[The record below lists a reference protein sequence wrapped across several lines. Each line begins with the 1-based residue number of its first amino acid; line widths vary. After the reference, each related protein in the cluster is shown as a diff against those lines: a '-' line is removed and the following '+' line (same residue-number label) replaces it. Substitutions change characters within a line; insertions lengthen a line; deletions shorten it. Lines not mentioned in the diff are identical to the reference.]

1 MITLA
6 FMTVSDFLN
15 KKFLEWQYQ
24 EGERKTISEFAKL
37 FDISQ
42 GLMTMWMNG
51 TRSPGPEYKERIIER
66 YGDEAILAFGDD
78 PDLYAVINN
87 WNFYSPEERR
97 AFREQAEKKAL
108 ENEAQRTSTKRRT
121 RTT

>member
-1 MITLA
+1 MFTLSP
-6 FMTVSDFLN
+6 VNIPDLLN

-24 EGERKTISEFAKL
+24 EGERKTIEEFAGL
-37 FDISQ
+37 FGTSKS
-42 GLMTMWMNG
+42 LMAMWMNG
-51 TRSPGPEYKERIIER
+51 TRSPGPEYKARIIER
-66 YGDEAILAFGDD
+66 YGEEAILAFGED
-78 PDLYAVINN
+78 PDLHAVINN
-87 WNFYSPEERR
+87 WSFYSPEERR